1 MTPAEA
7 IGIRPMREEDRAAVV
22 DLIWQLNLHEKQL
35 SDTRSDRRE
44 DAVACLAWNDERIRE
59 GGAHRVAECEGRV
72 AAYMC
77 LVIDMAPPFVRAE
90 LRRHL
95 CVADLVVDAAW
106 RGRGIGRALL
116 AEAETYAR
124 QRGLRHVL
132 IGVASGND
140 GADRLYAAQ
149 GFRPYSMERLKSL
162 D

>member
-1 MTPAEA
+1 
-7 IGIRPMREEDRAAVV
+7 MREEDREAVV
-22 DLIWQLNLHEKQL
+22 DLLWQLNLHEKRN

-44 DAVACLAWNDERIRE
+44 DAAACLAWNDGRIRE
-59 GGAHRVAECEGRV
+59 GGAHLVAECEGRV

-77 LVIDMAPPFVRAE
+77 LVVDMAPPFVRAE

-95 CVADLVVDAAW
+95 CVADLVVDAAC

-116 AEAETYAR
+116 AEAEAFAR
-124 QRGLRHVL
+124 RQGLRHIF
-132 IGVASGND
+132 IGVVHGND

-149 GFRPYSMERLKSL
+149 GFRPFALERLKSL